1 MSIVA
6 RLEYIEGYFFF
17 GSEDKLNPFE
27 GCVKEPIF
35 FSRCLK
41 IEELREHNAAM
52 RGPGI
57 EDKSLYTALREKED
71 YVRQTQ
77 ILSLI
82 RSKYHTFL
90 T

>member
-17 GSEDKLNPFE
+17 GSEDKLNPFQ
-27 GCVKEPIF
+27 GAVKEPIF

-41 IEELREHNAAM
+41 IDELKEHNIAM

-57 EDKSLYTALREKED
+57 ENKSLYNALREK
-71 YVRQTQ
+71 
-77 ILSLI
+77 
-82 RSKYHTFL
+82 
-90 T
+90 